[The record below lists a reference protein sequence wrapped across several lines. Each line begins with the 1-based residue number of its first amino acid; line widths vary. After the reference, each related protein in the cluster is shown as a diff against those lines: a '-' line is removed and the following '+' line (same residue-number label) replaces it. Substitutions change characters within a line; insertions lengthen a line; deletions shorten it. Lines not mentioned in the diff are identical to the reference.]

1 MHMHINL
8 RQGKCQ
14 IEIPNKKSDEWLPL
28 FKKIAESIDN
38 RPYLTVT
45 HNINLGM
52 RVEISRLK
60 KELLNARGA
69 ISVLKEDLGQANN
82 AVKNQETAIAS
93 LIEENR
99 GLQAKV
105 RHLKNEHKAA
115 LSKLT
120 AEKKNQLAAEKQY
133 SKKLEGDVE
142 YLKSESALRI
152 RELREL
158 QTVPVELRKRRVAD
172 QDKISMVRKHL
183 DDALYWMQQHGARGF
198 HGLKENLM
206 ELRQNLDT

>member
-120 AEKKNQLAAEKQY
+120 AEKKNQLAAE
-133 SKKLEGDVE
+133 VE
-142 YLKSESALRI
+142 SFKSESALRI

-198 HGLKENLM
+198 HGLKANLM